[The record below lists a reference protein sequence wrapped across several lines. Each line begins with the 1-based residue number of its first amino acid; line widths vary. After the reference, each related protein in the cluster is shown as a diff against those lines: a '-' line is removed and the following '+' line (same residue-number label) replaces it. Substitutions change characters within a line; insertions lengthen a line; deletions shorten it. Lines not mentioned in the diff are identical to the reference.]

1 MTARFFI
8 VKESQRKGKDKNN
21 SEIMK
26 LKLEILNWICG
37 FRYIYDR

>member
-8 VKESQRKGKDKNN
+8 VKESERKGKDKNN

-26 LKLEILNWICG
+26 QIENIELNLW
-37 FRYIYDR
+37 F